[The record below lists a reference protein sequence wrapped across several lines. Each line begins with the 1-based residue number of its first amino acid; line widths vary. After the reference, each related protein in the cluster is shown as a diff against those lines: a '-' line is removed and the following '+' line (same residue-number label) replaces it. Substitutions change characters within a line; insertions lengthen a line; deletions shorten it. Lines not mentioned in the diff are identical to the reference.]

1 MRAAARTDD
10 ACALHS
16 RLRRPSQLRE
26 RFVAASF
33 YCEPDQVQTATQYGN
48 NAVEGL
54 IQILEYF
61 PDKLKVN
68 DITPEQKRFVLAAL
82 DSVSRNIDSFL
93 SLMPADEVGLTL
105 TLTLTLTLALPLPL
119 TLTLTLSL
127 TLALTRHAPR
137 AHAAGRDA
145 AVPPLRPAL
154 LPRHRPRAQRRRRE
168 LRCAPCPVWYP
179 KGRASRGAG
188 DALPCA

>member
-105 TLTLTLTLALPLPL
+105 TLTLTLALALALALTLALALAL
-119 TLTLTLSL
+119 TLTLAVADVGPRPQTKPCNNFRSPQR
-127 TLALTRHAPR
+127 ATR
-137 AHAAGRDA
+137 
-145 AVPPLRPAL
+145 LR
-154 LPRHRPRAQRRRRE
+154 RPRTKSKRRT
-168 LRCAPCPVWYP
+168 
-179 KGRASRGAG
+179 G
-188 DALPCA
+188 

>member
-105 TLTLTLTLALPLPL
+105 ALTLTLTLAL
-119 TLTLTLSL
+119 TLTLTLAVADVGPRPQTKPCNNFRSPQR
-127 TLALTRHAPR
+127 ATRSR
-137 AHAAGRDA
+137 
-145 AVPPLRPAL
+145 
-154 LPRHRPRAQRRRRE
+154 RPRTKSKRRT
-168 LRCAPCPVWYP
+168 
-179 KGRASRGAG
+179 G
-188 DALPCA
+188 

>member
-105 TLTLTLTLALPLPL
+105 TLTLTLALALALTLALALAL
-119 TLTLTLSL
+119 TLTLAVADVGPRPQTKPCNNFRSPQR
-127 TLALTRHAPR
+127 ATRSR
-137 AHAAGRDA
+137 
-145 AVPPLRPAL
+145 
-154 LPRHRPRAQRRRRE
+154 RPRTKSKRRT
-168 LRCAPCPVWYP
+168 
-179 KGRASRGAG
+179 G
-188 DALPCA
+188 

>member
-16 RLRRPSQLRE
+16 RLRRLSQLRE

-105 TLTLTLTLALPLPL
+105 TLTLALALALALTLALALALTLTLAVADVGPRPQ
-119 TLTLTLSL
+119 TKPCNNFRSPQR
-127 TLALTRHAPR
+127 ATR
-137 AHAAGRDA
+137 
-145 AVPPLRPAL
+145 LK
-154 LPRHRPRAQRRRRE
+154 RPRTKSKRRT
-168 LRCAPCPVWYP
+168 
-179 KGRASRGAG
+179 G
-188 DALPCA
+188 

>member
-105 TLTLTLTLALPLPL
+105 TLTLTLALALALTLALALAL
-119 TLTLTLSL
+119 TLTLAVAHVGPRPQTKPCNNFRSPQR
-127 TLALTRHAPR
+127 ATR
-137 AHAAGRDA
+137 
-145 AVPPLRPAL
+145 LR
-154 LPRHRPRAQRRRRE
+154 RPRTKSKRRT
-168 LRCAPCPVWYP
+168 
-179 KGRASRGAG
+179 G
-188 DALPCA
+188 

>member
-16 RLRRPSQLRE
+16 RLRRLSQLRE

-105 TLTLTLTLALPLPL
+105 TLTLALALALALTLALALAL
-119 TLTLTLSL
+119 AL
-127 TLALTRHAPR
+127 TLAVADVGPRPQTKPCNNFRSPQRATR
-137 AHAAGRDA
+137 
-145 AVPPLRPAL
+145 LK
-154 LPRHRPRAQRRRRE
+154 RPRTKSKRRT
-168 LRCAPCPVWYP
+168 
-179 KGRASRGAG
+179 G
-188 DALPCA
+188 

>member
-105 TLTLTLTLALPLPL
+105 TLTLTITP
-119 TLTLTLSL
+119 TL
-127 TLALTRHAPR
+127 TLALTLALALTLTLAVADVGPR
-137 AHAAGRDA
+137 PQTTPCNNFRSPQRATRS
-145 AVPPLRPAL
+145 R
-154 LPRHRPRAQRRRRE
+154 RPRTKSKRRT
-168 LRCAPCPVWYP
+168 
-179 KGRASRGAG
+179 G
-188 DALPCA
+188 

>member
-105 TLTLTLTLALPLPL
+105 ALTLTLTLAVADVGPRPQ
-119 TLTLTLSL
+119 TKPCNNFRSPQR
-127 TLALTRHAPR
+127 ATR
-137 AHAAGRDA
+137 
-145 AVPPLRPAL
+145 LR
-154 LPRHRPRAQRRRRE
+154 RPRTKSKRRT
-168 LRCAPCPVWYP
+168 
-179 KGRASRGAG
+179 G
-188 DALPCA
+188 

>member
-105 TLTLTLTLALPLPL
+105 TLTLALALALALTLALALALTLTLAVADVGPRPQ
-119 TLTLTLSL
+119 TKPCNNFRSPQR
-127 TLALTRHAPR
+127 ATR
-137 AHAAGRDA
+137 
-145 AVPPLRPAL
+145 LR
-154 LPRHRPRAQRRRRE
+154 RPRTKSKRRT
-168 LRCAPCPVWYP
+168 
-179 KGRASRGAG
+179 G
-188 DALPCA
+188 

>member
-16 RLRRPSQLRE
+16 RLRRLSQLRE

-105 TLTLTLTLALPLPL
+105 TLTLTLALALALTLALALAL
-119 TLTLTLSL
+119 TLTLAVADVGPRPQTKPCNNFRSPQR
-127 TLALTRHAPR
+127 ATR
-137 AHAAGRDA
+137 
-145 AVPPLRPAL
+145 LR
-154 LPRHRPRAQRRRRE
+154 RPRTKSKRRT
-168 LRCAPCPVWYP
+168 
-179 KGRASRGAG
+179 G
-188 DALPCA
+188 

>member
-105 TLTLTLTLALPLPL
+105 TLTLTLTLAL
-119 TLTLTLSL
+119 TLTLTLAVLCRRAVSSSPWHSTGRAPPSPSL
-127 TLALTRHAPR
+127 TTPR
-137 AHAAGRDA
+137 PSAD
-145 AVPPLRPAL
+145 
-154 LPRHRPRAQRRRRE
+154 
-168 LRCAPCPVWYP
+168 C
-179 KGRASRGAG
+179 
-188 DALPCA
+188 

>member
-1 MRAAARTDD
+1 MRAATRTDD

-105 TLTLTLTLALPLPL
+105 TLTLTLALALALTLALALAL
-119 TLTLTLSL
+119 TLTLAVADVGPRPQTKPCNNFRSPQR
-127 TLALTRHAPR
+127 ATR
-137 AHAAGRDA
+137 
-145 AVPPLRPAL
+145 LR
-154 LPRHRPRAQRRRRE
+154 RPRTKSKRRT
-168 LRCAPCPVWYP
+168 
-179 KGRASRGAG
+179 G
-188 DALPCA
+188 

>member
-16 RLRRPSQLRE
+16 RLRRLSQLRE

-105 TLTLTLTLALPLPL
+105 TLTLALALALALTLALA
-119 TLTLTLSL
+119 
-127 TLALTRHAPR
+127 LAL
-137 AHAAGRDA
+137 
-145 AVPPLRPAL
+145 AL
-154 LPRHRPRAQRRRRE
+154 ARSA
-168 LRCAPCPVWYP
+168 
-179 KGRASRGAG
+179 RGVRG
-188 DALPCA
+188 

>member
-105 TLTLTLTLALPLPL
+105 TPTLALALALTLTLAVADVGPRPQ
-119 TLTLTLSL
+119 TKPCNNFRSPQR
-127 TLALTRHAPR
+127 ATRSR
-137 AHAAGRDA
+137 
-145 AVPPLRPAL
+145 
-154 LPRHRPRAQRRRRE
+154 RPRTKSKRRT
-168 LRCAPCPVWYP
+168 
-179 KGRASRGAG
+179 G
-188 DALPCA
+188 

>member
-1 MRAAARTDD
+1 MPAAARTDD

-93 SLMPADEVGLTL
+93 SLMPADEVGQTLTL
-105 TLTLTLTLALPLPL
+105 TLALTLTLTLAVADVGPRPQ
-119 TLTLTLSL
+119 TKPCNNFRSPQR
-127 TLALTRHAPR
+127 ATRSR
-137 AHAAGRDA
+137 
-145 AVPPLRPAL
+145 
-154 LPRHRPRAQRRRRE
+154 RPRTKSKRRT
-168 LRCAPCPVWYP
+168 
-179 KGRASRGAG
+179 G
-188 DALPCA
+188 

>member
-26 RFVAASF
+26 RFIAASF

-105 TLTLTLTLALPLPL
+105 TLTLALALALTLTLAVADVGPRPQ
-119 TLTLTLSL
+119 TKPCNNFRSPQR
-127 TLALTRHAPR
+127 ATRSR
-137 AHAAGRDA
+137 
-145 AVPPLRPAL
+145 
-154 LPRHRPRAQRRRRE
+154 RPRTKSKRRT
-168 LRCAPCPVWYP
+168 
-179 KGRASRGAG
+179 G
-188 DALPCA
+188 

>member
-1 MRAAARTDD
+1 MPAAARTDD

-105 TLTLTLTLALPLPL
+105 ALTLTLTLAVADVGPRPQ
-119 TLTLTLSL
+119 TKPCNNFRSPQR
-127 TLALTRHAPR
+127 ATRSS
-137 AHAAGRDA
+137 
-145 AVPPLRPAL
+145 
-154 LPRHRPRAQRRRRE
+154 RPRTKSKRRT
-168 LRCAPCPVWYP
+168 
-179 KGRASRGAG
+179 G
-188 DALPCA
+188 

>member
-105 TLTLTLTLALPLPL
+105 TLTLTLALALALTLALALAL
-119 TLTLTLSL
+119 TLTLAVADVGPRPQTKPCNNFRSPQR
-127 TLALTRHAPR
+127 ATR
-137 AHAAGRDA
+137 
-145 AVPPLRPAL
+145 LR
-154 LPRHRPRAQRRRRE
+154 RPRTKSKRRT
-168 LRCAPCPVWYP
+168 
-179 KGRASRGAG
+179 G
-188 DALPCA
+188 